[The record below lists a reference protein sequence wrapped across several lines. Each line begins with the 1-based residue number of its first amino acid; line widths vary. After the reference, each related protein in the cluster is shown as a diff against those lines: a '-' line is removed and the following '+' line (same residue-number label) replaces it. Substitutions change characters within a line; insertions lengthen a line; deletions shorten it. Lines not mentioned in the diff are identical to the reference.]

1 MSLDNIDDLLGELD
15 EIKEETPIIPPSTKE
30 SIEKDPEPI
39 TPRIRTVTKIK
50 EMKVPDFND
59 FLKFCDKYRKDDY
72 EIEQFYKHTIPRR
85 LHKEKYQEDRGGGGW
100 SGAVKA
106 TINILRKMKEK
117 GELEYGK

>member
-15 EIKEETPIIPPSTKE
+15 EIKEEPSIITPKKKE
-30 SIEKDPEPI
+30 TVKKEPEPI
-39 TPRIRTVTKIK
+39 KVRTITKIQDI
-50 EMKVPDFND
+50 KVPDFND
-59 FLKFCDKYRKDDY
+59 FLKFCDKYREDDY

-85 LHKEKYQEDRGGGGW
+85 LHKEKFQEDRGGGGW